1 LQHGDPDRTPSDI
14 AGAAKSIRV
23 AESTLEGGMAGKFL
37 RRQEV

>member
-1 LQHGDPDRTPSDI
+1 LQHGEPDRTPRDI

-23 AESTLEGGMAGKFL
+23 AEGTPEGGMAGKFL